1 MAITDQI
8 SQLVT
13 PAVEAQGLFLEEV
26 QLVSPGKHRIVTC
39 IVDGP
44 ASLNLDQVTAVSRAI
59 SELLDEA
66 AFMGD
71 TPFTLEVT
79 SPGVDRPLTAP
90 RHFVKNHGRLLKVVK
105 SDGATITGRI
115 EESTET
121 SVTLSYLE
129 KKEEKRVDV
138 ALADI
143 KRATVEIE
151 FNRKDGDYSHR
162 VLIWDN
168 DWNIKHISEPFS
180 FMDGEIEFCTGL
192 TEYNNNLLITFGFQD
207 NAAYLL
213 KMPIEYFEKYTNII
227 RCTSGTITK
236 FPHPQIKI

>member
-1 MAITDQI
+1 VAITDQI

-26 QLVSPGKHRIVTC
+26 QLDSPGKHRIVTC
-39 IVDGP
+39 IVDVP

-105 SDGATITGRI
+105 NDGATITGRI
-115 EESTET
+115 EESSET

-129 KKEEKRVDV
+129 KKEEKRTEV

-151 FNRKDGDYSHR
+151 FNRKDGD
-162 VLIWDN
+162 
-168 DWNIKHISEPFS
+168 K
-180 FMDGEIEFCTGL
+180 
-192 TEYNNNLLITFGFQD
+192 
-207 NAAYLL
+207 
-213 KMPIEYFEKYTNII
+213 
-227 RCTSGTITK
+227 
-236 FPHPQIKI
+236 